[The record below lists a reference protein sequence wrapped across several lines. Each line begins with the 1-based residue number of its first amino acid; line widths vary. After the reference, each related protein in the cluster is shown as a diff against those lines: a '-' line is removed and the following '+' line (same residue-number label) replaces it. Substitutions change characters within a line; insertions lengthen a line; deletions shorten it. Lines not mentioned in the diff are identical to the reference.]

1 MAKII
6 YQSPGRYVQGKG
18 VIESIA
24 DETQR
29 LGSHAL
35 IISDE
40 VVWNITKDQIDQS
53 FSNNSEVNYNYE
65 TFKGESSE
73 NEINRIVDEAKTK
86 GIDVVIGLGGGKALD
101 TGKSSSQCF
110 KCKCYRFRFY
120 CINGCTYGRI
130 CYL

>member
-1 MAKII
+1 MEGKLYGKII

-40 VVWNITKDQIDQS
+40 VVWNITKDQ
-53 FSNNSEVNYNYE
+53 
-65 TFKGESSE
+65 
-73 NEINRIVDEAKTK
+73 
-86 GIDVVIGLGGGKALD
+86 
-101 TGKSSSQCF
+101 
-110 KCKCYRFRFY
+110 
-120 CINGCTYGRI
+120 
-130 CYL
+130 